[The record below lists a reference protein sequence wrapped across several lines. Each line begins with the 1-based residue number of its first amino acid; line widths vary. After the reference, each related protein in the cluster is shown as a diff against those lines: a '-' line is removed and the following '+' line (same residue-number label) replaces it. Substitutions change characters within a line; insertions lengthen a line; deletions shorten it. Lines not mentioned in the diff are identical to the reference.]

1 MIDRHAEGWTPT
13 LVKERLIE
21 AVRWARY
28 NVGPT
33 GPAPIRSAMPSY
45 TATLEDH
52 LAEGWGFPEQAED
65 NAPDEKVL
73 RINLP
78 PEKVQQLIDAL
89 EWCAKYLA
97 ADHPGSA
104 RMLNLWVRCRVYK
117 ADFNRNIEARGLS
130 RSHAYRLRDRGLSV
144 IAQALAANRVPL

>member
-1 MIDRHAEGWTPT
+1 MIERQVESWTPR
-13 LVKERLIE
+13 LVRDRMVE

-28 NVGPT
+28 NVGLT
-33 GPAPIRSAMPSY
+33 GPSQIRSTMPAFVAS
-45 TATLEDH
+45 LEDH
-52 LAEGWGFPEQAED
+52 LEEGWGFPELAAD
-65 NAPDEKVL
+65 NGPDEKVI

-78 PEKVQQLIDAL
+78 PKKVQQLIDAL

-117 ADFNRNIEARGLS
+117 ADFNRNIEARGIS
-130 RSHAYRLRDRGLSV
+130 RAHAYRLRDRGLSV
-144 IAQALAANRVPL
+144 IAQGLDADRVPL